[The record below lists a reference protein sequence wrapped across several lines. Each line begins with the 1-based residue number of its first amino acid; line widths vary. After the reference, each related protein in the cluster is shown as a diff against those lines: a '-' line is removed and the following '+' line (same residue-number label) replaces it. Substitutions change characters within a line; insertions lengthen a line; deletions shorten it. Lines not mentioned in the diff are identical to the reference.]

1 MARNNLGA
9 YNIED
14 LRRIAK
20 RKLPRGI
27 FEFVD
32 GGAEDG
38 IAVQNNRDAYTS
50 LKTRNRVLVDVSG
63 RSTETEIFGKKI
75 KMPFGVSPTGSGGI
89 VNYGGE
95 VAIAKAAAKMGV
107 PCTVATN
114 ALTPMEEIC
123 EKAGGDLWFQLY
135 MWADREMSMTFM
147 ERVKA
152 AGFETLM
159 VTVDGPVGPNRE
171 YNHRNGFSVPIKY
184 SARLFA
190 QLLAKPGWCL
200 NVLGQQYLRR
210 GAFKKENYPPEL
222 SRKISGADLSYKH
235 VKSDSQCWEDI
246 RRIRDMWPGNLLIK
260 GLQSKEDAV
269 IAMKEGL
276 QGVVLSNHGGRY
288 VDSAAA
294 PLQVLPEVRAAVGDR
309 FAVIIDSGARRGSD
323 IVKAMALGADM
334 VMSGRPTLWGA
345 AAAGEAG
352 AYRALEIFHDEMD
365 RVMAQLGLN
374 TIAEIGPQIF
384 WNPPDWVPRVA
395 ESLSVAAE

>member
-1 MARNNLGA
+1 MARKNLGA

-14 LRRIAK
+14 LRQRAK
-20 RKLPRGI
+20 RRLPRGI

-38 IAVQNNRDAYTS
+38 IAVQNNRDAYRS
-50 LKTRNRVLVDVSG
+50 LKIKNRVLVDVAG

-75 KMPFGVSPTGSGGI
+75 AMPFGVSPTGSAGI
-89 VNYGGE
+89 VSYGGE
-95 VAIAKAAAKMGV
+95 IEIAKAAAKMGV

-123 EKAGGDLWFQLY
+123 EKAGGNLWFQLY

-147 ERVKA
+147 DRVKA

-171 YNHRNGFSVPIKY
+171 YNHRNGFSMPINFTP
-184 SARLFA
+184 RLFA
-190 QLLAKPGWCL
+190 QLAAKPGWCGR
-200 NVLGQQYLRR
+200 VLAQQYLRR
-210 GAFKKENYPPEL
+210 GAFKKENYPAEL
-222 SRKISGADLSYKH
+222 SRKITGADLSYNH
-235 VKSDSQCWEDI
+235 VKSDKQCWDDI
-246 RRIRDMWPGNLLIK
+246 RRIRDMWPGNMLIK

-269 IAMKEGL
+269 IAAQEGL
-276 QGVVLSNHGGRY
+276 DGVILSNHGGRY
-288 VDSAAA
+288 VDSAPA

-309 FAVIIDSGARRGSD
+309 IRVIIDSGARRGSD

-345 AAAGEAG
+345 ATAGEAG
-352 AYRALEIFHDEMD
+352 AYRALEIFHAETD
-365 RVMAQLGLN
+365 RIMAQLGLN
-374 TIAEIGPQIF
+374 SVAEIGPQIF
-384 WNPPDWVPRVA
+384 WNPPDWVPRMEEA
-395 ESLSVAAE
+395 LSVAAE